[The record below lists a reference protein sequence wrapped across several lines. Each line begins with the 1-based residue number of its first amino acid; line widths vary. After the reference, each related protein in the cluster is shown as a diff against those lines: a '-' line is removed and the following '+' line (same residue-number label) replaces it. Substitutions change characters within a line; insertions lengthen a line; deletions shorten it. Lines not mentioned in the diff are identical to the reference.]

1 MKKNGIIKTLMK
13 LFALLASI
21 SGIVFLFRDKICSC
35 KAIQKLIDSRKNC
48 PLFSKL
54 RSYGQHSDVVSEE
67 VDEDE
72 EAFEHAF
79 DEDPATSRE
88 YVSLNI
94 NPHREDIMDDQE
106 QTKES

>member
-21 SGIVFLFRDKICSC
+21 SGIAFLFRDKIRSC
-35 KAIQKLIDSRKNC
+35 TTVKNFLDSKKDC
-48 PLFSKL
+48 PFFSKL
-54 RSYGQHSDVVSEE
+54 RSHQEDSNGVTEE
-67 VDEDE
+67 IDEDE

-94 NPHREDIMDDQE
+94 NPHRETVVSEQE
-106 QTKES
+106 SIQE

>member
-21 SGIVFLFRDKICSC
+21 SGIAFLFRDKICSC
-35 KAIQKLIDSRKNC
+35 QAIKSFIDSRKNC

-67 VDEDE
+67 VDEEE

-94 NPHREDIMDDQE
+94 NPHREELITE
-106 QTKES
+106 QQTEE

>member
-1 MKKNGIIKTLMK
+1 MKKNSIIKTLMK
-13 LFALLASI
+13 FFALLASI
-21 SGIVFLFRDKICSC
+21 SGLMFLFRDKILSS
-35 KAIQKLIDSRKNC
+35 QKIKEYMESNPDS
-48 PLFSKL
+48 PLCSKL
-54 RSYGQHSDVVSEE
+54 SAFKTASTNEEE

-94 NPHREDIMDDQE
+94 NPHRETLDSEDASFHE
-106 QTKES
+106 